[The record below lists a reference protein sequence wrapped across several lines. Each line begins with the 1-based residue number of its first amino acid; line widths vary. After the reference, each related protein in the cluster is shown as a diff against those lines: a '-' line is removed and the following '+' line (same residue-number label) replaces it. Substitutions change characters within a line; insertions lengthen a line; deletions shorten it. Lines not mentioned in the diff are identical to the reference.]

1 MLQSIVIF
9 VVVLAALLLILKLIG
24 KSAKVIIGFL
34 VNALIGFI
42 ILTILS
48 LIPGLGVTAGWLSS
62 IIVGLLGI
70 PGLVIVLI
78 LQLIFHLSI

>member
-24 KSAKVIIGFL
+24 KSAKIIIGFL

-48 LIPGLGVTAGWLSS
+48 LIPGLGITAGWLSS
-62 IIVGLLGI
+62 IIVGFLGI

>member
-24 KSAKVIIGFL
+24 KSAKIIIGFL

-48 LIPGLGVTAGWLSS
+48 LIPGLGITAGWLSS